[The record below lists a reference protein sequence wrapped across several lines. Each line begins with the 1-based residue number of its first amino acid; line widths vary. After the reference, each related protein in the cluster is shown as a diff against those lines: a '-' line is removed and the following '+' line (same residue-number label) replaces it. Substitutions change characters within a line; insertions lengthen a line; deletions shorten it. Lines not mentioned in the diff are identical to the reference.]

1 MSPMFRLDN
10 TEGYSE
16 DELEVLND
24 AFDIVWSEEDIP
36 TEAADE
42 DTVSDT
48 RQFVGERIESY
59 YVDGMTAFE
68 LVAAYYGRRSWRTAL
83 ALALAG
89 PHRQP
94 RRRCREREEVGSKAL
109 HRAVRSPVPGPQI
122 QAAGQ

>member
-48 RQFVGERIESY
+48 RQFIGERLQSY
-59 YVDGMTAFE
+59 WVEGMTAFE
-68 LVAAYYGRRSWRTAL
+68 LVAAYYGRRS
-83 ALALAG
+83 
-89 PHRQP
+89 
-94 RRRCREREEVGSKAL
+94 
-109 HRAVRSPVPGPQI
+109 
-122 QAAGQ
+122 